1 MSEFDAG
8 KEFGDGI
15 KKIML
20 AGIGAVAITAEKSK
34 DLIEQLVRQGEI
46 TVDQGKVL
54 NSELKHTIENHVA
67 PGPQSVADK
76 LETMGDDELVAIR
89 AKLAQID
96 ARKVADAASAPNAS
110 DEAAD

>member
-1 MSEFDAG
+1 MSEFDVG

-15 KKIML
+15 KKVML

-34 DLIEQLVRQGEI
+34 DLVEQLVRQGEI

-54 NSELKHTIENHVA
+54 NDELKHTVENHASPDHGTVA
-67 PGPQSVADK
+67 ERI
-76 LETMGDDELVAIR
+76 ETMSDEELAAVR
-89 AKLAQID
+89 AKLAQVD
-96 ARKVADAASAPNAS
+96 ARRAADAATAPSAS